1 MKFKS
6 IALLGILASMAFSS
20 AVFGAGTQKEISVY
34 MNSMEKEELT
44 NKPFFS
50 DGEVYLPAR
59 ELCDV
64 AGIKISYEAPYAVIE
79 KGVFTYKITENECI
93 LGLNGYESPFEMKNY
108 GKNINGTMYIPLEL
122 CKRLCHIS
130 ELQKENEY
138 VLLFTW
144 DSSDNNNVKSD
155 YTFEANVLK
164 NLPEMENSVIST
176 SGIKSVLALTSNGLG
191 GESQKELLN
200 ALNITDIGAYNEN
213 YKNQMALNENSPFL
227 SVKYNEANSIWIN
240 NGTDIKEEFSDT
252 AKNYY
257 NASVGV
263 IKNEDLSTI
272 NKWIEENYSEGAEI
286 ENTNFDVMLLNIAK
300 FNGTW
305 LVPFR
310 ESFTKED
317 IFYSADGDE
326 DKVMFMNFDMPVSD
340 ENKFL
345 YYEENGLKALSLEY
359 GSSVEPYE
367 KYTPYE
373 MTFVLTEKEITS
385 DILKNIFNGLKT
397 DSVIVKIP
405 KFNIKN
411 EIDVASMLK
420 NMGVNDMFDAA
431 LADLSSLTEESGYYI
446 SDVSQKAY
454 ISIDEKGTSAGA
466 ISEVDAVRS
475 IEDNK
480 KEFIANKPFYYFI
493 RNKETGEILFEGYV
507 ADGASFN

>member
-20 AVFGAGTQKEISVY
+20 AAFGAGTQKEIAVY
-34 MNSMEKEELT
+34 MNSMEKEEFT

-50 DGEVYLPAR
+50 DGEIYLPAR
-59 ELCDV
+59 EICDSL
-64 AGIKISYEAPYAVIE
+64 GRKITYEAPYAVIE
-79 KGVFTYKITENECI
+79 SDYFTYKISENEYWI
-93 LGLNGYESPFEMKNY
+93 GYKESSNQYTLKNY
-108 GKNINGTMYIPLEL
+108 GKNINGTMYIPLEFA
-122 CKRLCHIS
+122 KRLSAVS

-144 DSSDNNNVKSD
+144 DSAENNNVKSD

-164 NLPEMENSVIST
+164 NMPAKENSVIST

-200 ALNITDIGAYNEN
+200 ALNITDIGAFNEI
-213 YKNQMALNENSPFL
+213 YKNQMAINENSPFL
-227 SVKYNEANSIWIN
+227 SAKYSEANSIWIN
-240 NGTDIKEEFSDT
+240 NGTEIKEEFSDT

-257 NASVGV
+257 NATTGA
-263 IKNEDLSTI
+263 IKNGDLRTI
-272 NKWIEENYSEGAEI
+272 NKWIEENYNEGAEI

-317 IFYSADGDE
+317 VFYSADGDE

-340 ENKFL
+340 RDKFL
-345 YYEENGLKALSLEY
+345 YYEEDGLKALSLKY

-373 MTFVLTEKEITS
+373 MTFVLTEKEITG
-385 DILKNIFNGLKT
+385 DTLKNIFNGLKT

-420 NMGVNDMFDAA
+420 NMGVNDMFDPS
-431 LADLSSLTEESGYYI
+431 LADLSNMTEESGYYI
-446 SDVSQKAY
+446 SDVTQKAY

-475 IEDNK
+475 IEDDK

-493 RNKETGEILFEGYV
+493 RNKETGDILFEGYV